1 MNFLFKT
8 IIALLP
14 LITETLIVVFIT
26 LQSLTSEMELKKVI
40 KATTKSMI
48 DAKVSDSVKEQ
59 KKKSYIKNFIDKQ
72 NSKLNLVGIT
82 YKYETCI
89 AVASGVFIIAAII
102 AKLLFKA
109 GPMLMVYLGLVFA
122 GTVLLAVNKRAETK
136 KEELT
141 LEFLEKINEISAH
154 LSVGKT
160 IPNALEEIIK
170 EQNTS
175 QVLINELIT
184 VKQNLNLGYPLSKSF
199 MLAYEHLQI
208 EEIKTFAMTLSV
220 YEETGGNIIEV
231 LKANDNF
238 FQSKIKIK
246 NTQKVYISSLK
257 TSQKLTIGIPLGFI
271 VLVIFINPS
280 FFGDFYGTAVGEL
293 VGIIAISFLLFG
305 IFLSNKIAKLK

>member
-14 LITETLIVVFIT
+14 LITATLIVVFIT
-26 LQSLTSEMELKKVI
+26 LQSVTSEMELKKVI

-72 NSKLNLVGIT
+72 NSKLKFWVGIT

-122 GTVLLAVNKRAETK
+122 GAVLLAVNKRAETK

-160 IPNALEEIIK
+160 IPNALDEIIK

-257 TSQKLTIGIPLGFI
+257 TGQKLTVGIPLGFI

-280 FFGDFYGTAVGEL
+280 
-293 VGIIAISFLLFG
+293 
-305 IFLSNKIAKLK
+305 IFW